1 MKKQF
6 NVGDI
11 VVVINNTNDCGYNIG
26 LISDI
31 EKYGTP
37 HVISICWGELY
48 RPETYTTDTIN
59 YWINTNN
66 AKHYP
71 VVE

>member
-1 MKKQF
+1 MKKQY

-11 VVVINNTNDCGYNIG
+11 VVVTNGAHNHEYNIG

-31 EKYGTP
+31 EKHGTP
-37 HVISICWGELY
+37 HVVSINWGDSY
-48 RPETYTTDTIN
+48 QPETYTTDTIN
-59 YWINTNN
+59 SWISTNN
-66 AKHYP
+66 AKHYQ